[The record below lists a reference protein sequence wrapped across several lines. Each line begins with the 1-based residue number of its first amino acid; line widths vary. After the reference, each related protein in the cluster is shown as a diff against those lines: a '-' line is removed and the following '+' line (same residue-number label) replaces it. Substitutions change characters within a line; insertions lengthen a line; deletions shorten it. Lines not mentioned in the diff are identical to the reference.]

1 MANVFVNRLPVPRIY
16 RNERIYGGNTS
27 ITKTNITQ
35 SGGTIHIESGRLTNL
50 SSKNVVVYF
59 VEKFTA
65 IPTGWIK
72 VYRMYELIPDSDKWV
87 QKDVLY
93 YHASDLFKN
102 EYGFGLVID
111 DIEPLEGIIVEYLYK
126 E

>member
-35 SGGTIHIESGRLTNL
+35 SGGAIHIESGRLTNL

-72 VYRMYELIPDSDKWV
+72 VYRMREIITGRWK
-87 QKDVLY
+87 QQDVLY
-93 YHASDLFKN
+93 YHAAEVFKN

-111 DIEPLEGIIVEYLYK
+111 DKESLPGVIVEYFFK